1 MDLAFS
7 PAVIKTR
14 KRVWAAC
21 SACSREPGIVPGYL
35 PMRISHVFRTQNQAL
50 KKILTESLVQRLI
63 KTGVSPKSNN

>member
-21 SACSREPGIVPGYL
+21 SACSQEPGIAPGYL
-35 PMRISHVFRTQNQAL
+35 PMRIPHVFITDEYAL
-50 KKILTESLVQRLI
+50 KKILTE
-63 KTGVSPKSNN
+63 